1 MTQGQKS
8 SSLNLTNET
17 DDIHVTNEPPGKKS
31 RVRRWRIDGKAK
43 TNHRWA
49 TSLRLMQRLTM
60 PTCPAL
66 NKSNNLIIKDLTNA
80 LLEQIRN
87 VWFPNFFTFGSWR
100 RRWWVTNILIPR
112 RLQRVRSRK
121 ADTIFSSVMCFLF
134 FLPLSS
140 FFNRYPSCCPWSLEP
155 ASPSRPCGLPS
166 GFWRKGALTSLMEV
180 WRRSLTWVWR
190 STSTRRPDSKVPGS
204 RWGCGR
210 LGCIVRAV
218 GEIVFFAAVPK
229 TKS

>member
-87 VWFPNFFTFGSWR
+87 VWSLT
-100 RRWWVTNILIPR
+100 
-112 RLQRVRSRK
+112 
-121 ADTIFSSVMCFLF
+121 
-134 FLPLSS
+134 FLPL
-140 FFNRYPSCCPWSLEP
+140 
-155 ASPSRPCGLPS
+155 
-166 GFWRKGALTSLMEV
+166 
-180 WRRSLTWVWR
+180 
-190 STSTRRPDSKVPGS
+190 VPGGEDGEWPTSWSQDDCRGSGQERPIRSS
-204 RWGCGR
+204 RRWCASCFFYHYHYH
-210 LGCIVRAV
+210 LFSIDILPAV
-218 GEIVFFAAVPK
+218 LEALSQRRHHVLVVFHQGSEERGHSPPWWKYGAGHLLEYGGVLRHVVQIQKFREVVEDVEG
-229 TKS
+229 SDV

>member
-134 FLPLSS
+134 FFYHYHYHLFSIDILPAVLEALSQRRHHVLVVFHQGS
-140 FFNRYPSCCPWSLEP
+140 EERGHSPPWWKYGAGHLLEYGGVL
-155 ASPSRPCGLPS
+155 RHVVQIQK
-166 GFWRKGALTSLMEV
+166 FREV
-180 WRRSLTWVWR
+180 VE
-190 STSTRRPDSKVPGS
+190 DVEGS
-204 RWGCGR
+204 D
-210 LGCIVRAV
+210 V
-218 GEIVFFAAVPK
+218 
-229 TKS
+229 

>member
-1 MTQGQKS
+1 MLCWNKLGMFDSLTFLPLVPGGEGGEWPTSWSQDDCRGSGRERPIRS
-8 SSLNLTNET
+8 S
-17 DDIHVTNEPPGKKS
+17 
-31 RVRRWRIDGKAK
+31 RRWCA
-43 TNHRWA
+43 
-49 TSLRLMQRLTM
+49 S
-60 PTCPAL
+60 C
-66 NKSNNLIIKDLTNA
+66 
-80 LLEQIRN
+80 
-87 VWFPNFFTFGSWR
+87 
-100 RRWWVTNILIPR
+100 
-112 RLQRVRSRK
+112 
-121 ADTIFSSVMCFLF
+121 F
-134 FLPLSS
+134 FLSLSS

-218 GEIVFFAAVPK
+218 GKRLFFAHLSRPWSIGWVALSFLFVCP
-229 TKS
+229 SVLLW

>member
-66 NKSNNLIIKDLTNA
+66 NKSNNQSKIWQMLCWNKLGMFDSLT
-80 LLEQIRN
+80 
-87 VWFPNFFTFGSWR
+87 
-100 RRWWVTNILIPR
+100 
-112 RLQRVRSRK
+112 
-121 ADTIFSSVMCFLF
+121 
-134 FLPLSS
+134 FLPL
-140 FFNRYPSCCPWSLEP
+140 
-155 ASPSRPCGLPS
+155 
-166 GFWRKGALTSLMEV
+166 
-180 WRRSLTWVWR
+180 
-190 STSTRRPDSKVPGS
+190 VPGGEGGEWPTSWSQDDCRGSGRERPIRSS
-204 RWGCGR
+204 RRWCASCFFYHYH
-210 LGCIVRAV
+210 LFSIDILPAV
-218 GEIVFFAAVPK
+218 LEALSQRRHHVLVVFHQGSEERGHSPPWWKYGAGHLLEYGGVLRHVVQIQKFREVVEDVEG
-229 TKS
+229 SDV